1 MKPTPRTEGPAVRY
15 STRHLP
21 LALFKRLV
29 ELGTR
34 MRVTTEHVVN
44 LVVEAGLE
52 KIEATWKSRGGQQ
65 Q

>member
-1 MKPTPRTEGPAVRY
+1 MKPTPPTQGPAVRY

-29 ELGTR
+29 DLGTR

-44 LVVEAGLE
+44 MVVEAGLE
-52 KIEATWKSRGGQQ
+52 KIEATWKSRGGPER
-65 Q
+65 